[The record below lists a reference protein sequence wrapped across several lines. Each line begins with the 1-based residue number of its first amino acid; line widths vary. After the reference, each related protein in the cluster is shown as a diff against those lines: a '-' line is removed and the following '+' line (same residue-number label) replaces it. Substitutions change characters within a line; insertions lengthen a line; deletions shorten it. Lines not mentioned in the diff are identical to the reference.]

1 MVKMNYKIF
10 IDFSKE
16 NDIIQIKDSIG
27 FYGIREIYGINEK
40 NIEKIKKEIFNSI
53 DLMIDYYVK
62 KCEENQD
69 EAN

>member
-1 MVKMNYKIF
+1 MNNYKIF
-10 IDFSKE
+10 IEFNKKDDAIYIE
-16 NDIIQIKDSIG
+16 DSIG

-40 NIEKIKKEIFNSI
+40 NIKAIKDEIFNSI

-62 KCEENQD
+62 KCEEEKD